1 MIQLTFLLL
10 GAEAVRRH
18 WIVLAA
24 VGVTWALLGIAIMT
38 ESFEHIRGYTMHI
51 LGVLLVVEGC
61 ATMLARVAG
70 HRARLWHIKALALI
84 LPGLAIIETP
94 LRNLMLVSIL
104 FGLALITDSIVRTI
118 SIFLVRF
125 PGWRLALFG
134 TSVEFILALLAL
146 TPWPVTYEATIPFCV
161 SVALMLSGWTILR
174 SALALRALPPGPPI
188 TSLPIFEQERGWHAS
203 VFLPAERK
211 PAADGTLMVVHVWTA
226 TATTVNP
233 RRRPIL
239 DRYVAAVDREGT
251 VSTGHAALEMAPDI
265 YISHY
270 RVADNERSGSEFRQS
285 LHAGVQNNA
294 PGRFLPGY
302 AAEAAEWCEATEHVE
317 FQNFSA
323 ERLRAFWDEYRT
335 DSTYNLTNRNCSV
348 AVALALDAALEGAL
362 AEHAVWP
369 SFLRLAVSPEL
380 HLATL
385 LRQRAHTMT
394 WTPGLVLDYAR
405 AVQRVVEPPP
415 LPWPAMVGQA
425 FVRWRRI
432 RKVHARAKRRMVR
445 RGEGKASASF

>member
-1 MIQLTFLLL
+1 MIQLAFLLL

-18 WIVLAA
+18 WIVLGIIGAL
-24 VGVTWALLGIAIMT
+24 WALLGTAILT
-38 ESFEHIRGYTMHI
+38 ESFEHIQGYTMHI
-51 LGVLLVVEGC
+51 LGLLLVIEGC
-61 ATMLARVAG
+61 VTMLARFAG
-70 HRARLWHIKALALI
+70 HRGRLWHVKALALL

-104 FGLALITDSIVRTI
+104 FGLALIADSIVRTI
-118 SIFLVRF
+118 SIYIVRF
-125 PGWRLALFG
+125 PGWRVALVG
-134 TSVEFILALLAL
+134 TSIEFVLALLAL

-174 SALALRALPPGPPI
+174 SALALRRLPPGAPI

-203 VFLPAERK
+203 VFLPSDPSEL
-211 PAADGTLMVVHVWTA
+211 PSDQLMVVHVWTA
-226 TATTVNP
+226 TATTTRP
-233 RRRPIL
+233 LRRPVM

-251 VSTGHAALEMAPDI
+251 VSTGHAALEIAPDI

-270 RVADNERSGSEFRQS
+270 RVSDDERTGAEFRQA
-285 LHAGVQNNA
+285 LHAGLQNNV

-302 AAEAAEWCEATEHVE
+302 TAEVAAWCEATAHVE
-317 FQNFSA
+317 FRNFNA
-323 ERLRAFWDEYRT
+323 ARVRAFWDGYRK

-369 SFLRLAVSPEL
+369 SFLRLVVSPEL

-405 AVQRVVEPPP
+405 ALQRVVEPPP
-415 LPWPAMVGQA
+415 LAWPVMFGQA
-425 FVRWRRI
+425 LLRLHRVRKSHSRPAALP
-432 RKVHARAKRRMVR
+432 VEPSV
-445 RGEGKASASF
+445 